1 MIGKTD
7 AVGKSGRSCAV
18 VTTTIPSIAV
28 VTTATVFDTTAATGS
43 IPRWL

>member
-1 MIGKTD
+1 MIGKT
-7 AVGKSGRSCAV
+7 AVGKSRGSRT

-28 VTTATVFDTTAATGS
+28 VATVDTITAAAGS